1 MDVGLCLLQRS
12 FWSVLCVYPVQFSL
26 QITVIR
32 ENIQSECFREIIP
45 FSEQVEL
52 PVLEAFYP
60 YGMSKHFNIHWPF
73 KVCSSSSFRKLLK
86 LCNTLYY
93 ILPLVLII
101 HVNHV
106 PAPYFSFYPFPSY
119 IRRYFKILTIWR
131 NKFKVCQ
138 LFGRKNNE
146 MFSSYFLEFLIYL
159 VNGRL
164 EFLLKGC
171 YLGSPAV

>member
-12 FWSVLCVYPVQFSL
+12 FWSVLRVYPVQFSL
-26 QITVIR
+26 QITVIW
-32 ENIQSECFREIIP
+32 ENIKSECFREIIP

-60 YGMSKHFNIHWPF
+60 YGMSKHFKIHWPF
-73 KVCSSSSFRKLLK
+73 KVCSSSSFKKLLK

-106 PAPYFSFYPFPSY
+106 HCTLFFFLSISNFYKEIFQNLNHLKKQIQGMSV
-119 IRRYFKILTIWR
+119 IW
-131 NKFKVCQ
+131 KEKQWDV
-138 LFGRKNNE
+138 
-146 MFSSYFLEFLIYL
+146 
-159 VNGRL
+159 
-164 EFLLKGC
+164 
-171 YLGSPAV
+171 